1 MCLTRPAGIYDG
13 VRHGHTFPE
22 VMWRFV
28 ALGASIL
35 FAGFDFKDVKDLTSL
50 RRTPMMDITGGS
62 TPGIVGRVVEL
73 VLLGVV
79 IAEQP
84 GNQWLS
90 LVVASVYALSAR
102 FFLARSDYFIVG
114 VATIVIPLGVTIPAF
129 LESYHSV
136 GCGLLLLTGINCYL
150 VWKAPTQKPPTKPEK
165 IEERSF
171 PFTPGFKPPNSN
183 TEPTRWGTGQFK
195 QGPSAWNIDF

>member
-1 MCLTRPAGIYDG
+1 
-13 VRHGHTFPE
+13 
-22 VMWRFV
+22 MWRFV

-35 FAGFDFKDVKDLTSL
+35 FAGFDLKNVKDLTSL

-62 TPGIVGRVVEL
+62 TLGIARRVVEL

-84 GNQWLS
+84 GTQWLS

-102 FFLARSDYFIVG
+102 IYLARSDYFIVG

-129 LESYHSV
+129 LESYYSV
-136 GCGLLLLTGINCYL
+136 GCGLVVLTGINCIL
-150 VWKAPTQKPPTKPEK
+150 VWKARKQEPPLKPEK
-165 IEERSF
+165 PEKGIF
-171 PFTPGFKPPNSN
+171 LF
-183 TEPTRWGTGQFK
+183 EPLNAEPAKISARWGTGLPK